1 MACSYSIL
9 FFVSGFFL
17 HMNVVPPALS
27 RLITDLNRLPGIGMK
42 TATRLALHILRRPAS
57 EAQSLARDLGELHRT
72 IRLCGSCFAFAET
85 DPCAICN
92 DSGRDAGLVC
102 VVEESADLMA
112 IEKTGAFKGKYHILH
127 GVLSPMDGIGPEE
140 IKADALLERIRKQQ
154 VREVL
159 IATSSTVPGEAT
171 AAYLIKRL
179 QEEVAVKVT
188 RLACGI
194 PMGMDIKYADE
205 LTLSRAIESRKDTS
219 S

>member
-1 MACSYSIL
+1 
-9 FFVSGFFL
+9 
-17 HMNVVPPALS
+17 MNVVPPALS

-57 EAQSLARDLGELHRT
+57 EAQCLARDLGELHRT

-85 DPCAICN
+85 DPCAICM
-92 DSGRDAGLVC
+92 DSERDAGLVC

-140 IKADALLERIRKQQ
+140 IKADALLERIRKQR

-205 LTLSRAIESRKDTS
+205 LTLSRAIESRKDTCS
-219 S
+219 